1 MYSTLSYVPRPW
13 RVLTLAVFSSY
24 ASAENVIDSESAAGV
39 SCSDAWYRATES
51 RLVSGDGQGHG
62 PDLGSEEWKSVIEY
76 KLGIRGQA
84 DIPPRNSDEWCR
96 YVDTLIAKKSV
107 TGSAV
112 GLSSGAGD
120 THEGPSFSCDKAEAG
135 STEAMICADPELS
148 ALDRTLAGVYKA
160 AVTKA
165 VNQHPPMLRAE
176 QRGWIKGRNDCWKST
191 DQRSCV
197 KHEYERRIV
206 ELQAQYRL
214 VDFTGPVQ
222 FICEGNPANEVIVT
236 FFNTEPPTLI
246 AERGDRVSLM
256 FIQPSASGSKYQGG
270 NEMFWE
276 HQGEARITWG
286 YQAPEM
292 RCVKSP

>member
-1 MYSTLSYVPRPW
+1 MCITISNIEKLYQ
-13 RVLTLAVFSSY
+13 VLAFMVVVADVSADSSVNPELAVSV
-24 ASAENVIDSESAAGV
+24 N
-39 SCSDAWYRATES
+39 CSDAWYRATES

-62 PDLGSEEWKSVIEY
+62 PDLGSEEWKSVIEF

-84 DIPPRNSDEWCR
+84 DIPSRKSDEWCR

-120 THEGPSFSCDKAEAG
+120 THEGPSFSCDKVEAG
-135 STEAMICADPELS
+135 STEAMICADAQLS
-148 ALDRTLAGVYKA
+148 ALDRKLAGVYMA
-160 AVTKA
+160 AVEKA
-165 VNQHPPMLRAE
+165 VNQHPPMLKAE